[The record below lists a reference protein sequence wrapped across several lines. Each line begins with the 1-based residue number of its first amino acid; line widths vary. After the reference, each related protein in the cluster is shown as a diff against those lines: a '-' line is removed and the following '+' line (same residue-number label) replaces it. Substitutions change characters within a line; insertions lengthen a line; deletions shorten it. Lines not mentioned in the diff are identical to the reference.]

1 MKIISMKQHILIL
14 IFLALATTAGAQGF
28 LQKPVTISMVN
39 QPLSEVLKAVG
50 KQGGFYFSYNSKVIQ
65 GDKVVSL
72 TVVRQTVKATL
83 DMLLGASCTYKET
96 KGHII
101 LQQAGEKWYTLSGYV
116 LDAKTGMGVTEAS
129 VYERYQLVAALTD
142 REGFFKMRLLDKYPT
157 AAITISKEWYIDT
170 SMVFTA
176 GTDQLCRLPV
186 SPIRNIQMD
195 DVVITQKNA
204 GADNWLAR
212 LFLSSKMKAQARNI
226 TSYIASRPLQA
237 SFLPGMGTQGKLSGQ
252 VVNNFSLNLLG
263 GYTAGAKGAEIG
275 GIFNIDKE
283 NVAGVQVAG
292 VCNMVGGKTAGVQ
305 VAGVYNSV
313 LDSVLGVQ
321 VAGVVNVVAG
331 NVKGVVVAGVVNK
344 VRDDVNGTQVSGVVN
359 ITNGSVAGIQA
370 AGLFNYTRGAMTG
383 MQLSGLFNYVK
394 KFQGMQIGLINVTDS
409 ADGYMLGLFNWAKN
423 GYHKVS
429 VYSNEITHVNLSFK
443 TGNAKLYT
451 TFLGGLD
458 VLPGKAAYSFG
469 IGIGRDMALSK
480 RWMLSAEASMQHV
493 FLGAWDQ
500 PQFIYRV
507 APSIAYRFGKILSMY
522 FGPSLSMYE
531 ARPVTQVDG
540 YKTEVMTGDPLFK
553 VNHNLSVWKGF
564 QVGLVFF

>member
-1 MKIISMKQHILIL
+1 MKRYLLIF
-14 IFLALATTAGAQGF
+14 IFLALALTAGAQGF
-28 LQKPVTISMVN
+28 LQKPVTVSVVN
-39 QPLSEVLKAVG
+39 KPLAEVLKAVG
-50 KQGGFYFSYNSKVIQ
+50 KQGGFYFSYNSKVIP
-65 GDKVVSL
+65 GDKIVSL
-72 TVVRQTVKATL
+72 TVVQQPVKAVL
-83 DMLLGASCTYKET
+83 DMLLGGSCTYKET

-116 LDAKTGMGVTEAS
+116 LDARTGMAITEAS

-142 REGFFKMRLLDKYPT
+142 QEGFFKMRLLDKYPT
-157 AAITISKEWYIDT
+157 AAITISKEWYLDT

-176 GTDQLCRLPV
+176 GMDQVCRLPV
-186 SPIRNIQMD
+186 SPIRNILMD
-195 DVVITQKNA
+195 DVVIRQKKA

-226 TSYIASRPLQA
+226 SSYIASRPLQA
-237 SFLPGMGTQGKLSGQ
+237 SLLPGIGTQGKLSGE
-252 VVNNFSLNLLG
+252 VINNFSLNLLG

-283 NVAGVQVAG
+283 NVKGLQVAG

-305 VAGVYNSV
+305 VAGVYNSAH
-313 LDSVLGVQ
+313 DSVQGVQ
-321 VAGVVNVVAG
+321 VAGVVNAVSG
-331 NVKGVVVAGVVNK
+331 NVEGVVVAGVFNR

-359 ITNGSVAGIQA
+359 VNRGAVTGIQA
-370 AGLFNYTRGAMTG
+370 AGLLNYTRREMTG
-383 MQLSGLFNYVK
+383 IQVSGLFNYAQ
-394 KFQGMQIGLINVTDS
+394 KFKGMQVGVINVTDS

-423 GYHKVS
+423 GYHKLS

-469 IGIGRDMALSK
+469 IGIGRDMQLNK
-480 RWMLSAEASMQHV
+480 RWMFSAEVSMQHV
-493 FLGAWDQ
+493 FLGTWDQ

-507 APSIAYRFGKILSMY
+507 APSIAYRFGKLLSIY

-531 ARPVTQVDG
+531 ARPVTHVDG
-540 YKTEVMTGDPLFK
+540 YKTAVMTGDPLFN
-553 VNHNLSVWKGF
+553 VNNNLRVWKGF
-564 QVGLVFF
+564 QAGLVFF